1 MTALNDEFSEL
12 VKVTLEEKQALM
24 DDKSNIQLEVMDES
38 AKSPDFA
45 RDNNNGGFVH
55 EHL

>member
-24 DDKSNIQLEVMDES
+24 DDKSNIQLEEWMNQQKAPISLVIIIMEVYN
-38 AKSPDFA
+38 A
-45 RDNNNGGFVH
+45 H
-55 EHL
+55 